1 MVNLNVQGKIQ
12 NFSVSIKKELDNDKT
27 ITYRLKFIDHSFRK
41 TNYQNFLITYLKF
54 TKKNSKEAQ
63 KQKNIKSECNFIGL
77 KLHYKCKERRKICF
91 ISIKGS
97 IQKFTTMNQLCNGDI
112 NKFVLLRKGVYR
124 YEYMDS
130 WERFNEE
137 SLPDKE
143 TLNSKLNLEDITDE
157 GYAHGQKIQKEF
169 EIKNLDEYHDWY
181 VEGDTFLLADVFEN
195 FRSKCIEIFELDP
208 AHFLPGLA

>member
-1 MVNLNVQGKIQ
+1 M
-12 NFSVSIKKELDNDKT
+12 
-27 ITYRLKFIDHSFRK
+27 
-41 TNYQNFLITYLKF
+41 
-54 TKKNSKEAQ
+54 
-63 KQKNIKSECNFIGL
+63 
-77 KLHYKCKERRKICF
+77 HYKCKDSRKICF

-143 TLNSKLNLEDITDE
+143 ALNSKLNLEDITDE
-157 GYAHGQKIQKEF
+157 GYAHGQKI
-169 EIKNLDEYHDWY
+169 
-181 VEGDTFLLADVFEN
+181 
-195 FRSKCIEIFELDP
+195 
-208 AHFLPGLA
+208 